1 MSSKVAHCC
10 RRAKTVIILGAVIR
24 SFLPAAELGAHFG
37 LLAEY
42 CGVRN
47 NTGMFGTVSSK
58 VHTESD
64 PGGDVRDEAPLLQTF
79 LKYADHESMWISLV
93 VEQGDELRRISPY
106 AADAIEII
114 SHVWTWRV
122 VVICCVW
129 YLITSLVA
137 WQINALPLQIALVL
151 ASGYLSTAMRFLFRT
166 SFHNENNGTARDLR
180 LKPSLNTWMAYNC
193 CDSFATASSGVQ
205 EAKRRAVVVGN
216 SAVILNAYET
226 HDAIFKYIRANHD
239 NFENALR
246 ALHDDMKAKRSD
258 GCMDVRTTPNYPEE
272 DGTIQTTA
280 LDNDVESQEASTW
293 TWSRDYVVEAQQ
305 LDLARLQINQ
315 PVVTVINQIFF
326 LPILTALGAIGG
338 IIFMLFLWFS
348 CDDVVSCVVSWQTI
362 PYTILMMMWISGGVT
377 LFVFWRISCETL
389 KCAGLIFIAKLKL
402 NRLGKNL
409 HHYYKSLVTPTSK
422 QFMEEY
428 LLVQTFF
435 NKTSRFFQLH
445 VVIGSF
451 FLILLFILGVWWNV
465 YGGYW
470 VNISIAMLA
479 ISSVFLFV
487 LILSCTLAN
496 EIAKEIQ
503 FTLAR
508 SKPGDFVRNIHE
520 EASEDDV
527 NGARNDW
534 KEFTDSNP
542 INFTVYGFAITRT
555 WLASILLTVFS
566 TFLGLFIQKQITGR

>member
-1 MSSKVAHCC
+1 
-10 RRAKTVIILGAVIR
+10 
-24 SFLPAAELGAHFG
+24 
-37 LLAEY
+37 
-42 CGVRN
+42 
-47 NTGMFGTVSSK
+47 MFGTVSSK
-58 VHTESD
+58 VYADERGNVH
-64 PGGDVRDEAPLLQTF
+64 DEALQTF
-79 LKYADHESMWISLV
+79 LKYQDHESMWISLV
-93 VEQGDELRRISPY
+93 VEQGDEVRRISPY
-106 AADAIEII
+106 AAEAISII

-122 VVICCVW
+122 VMICCVW

-137 WQINALPLQIALVL
+137 WQMNALPLQIALVL
-151 ASGYLSTAMRFLFRT
+151 ASGYLCTAMRFLFRT
-166 SFHNENNGTARDLR
+166 SFRNENNGTARELR
-180 LKPSLNTWMAYNC
+180 LKPSFKTWLAYNC
-193 CDSFATASSGVQ
+193 CDAFAAASSGVQ

-226 HDAIFKYIRANHD
+226 HDAIWKYIRANHD
-239 NFENALR
+239 NFENALQ
-246 ALHDDMKAKRSD
+246 ALHDDMKAKSSD
-258 GCMDVRTTPNYPEE
+258 ASGMTVRTAPTFPEE
-272 DGTIQTTA
+272 GGAIQSTYS
-280 LDNDVESQEASTW
+280 LDDDAGNQESSIW

-402 NRLGKNL
+402 NRLGTSL

-445 VVIGSF
+445 VVVGSF

-479 ISSVFLFV
+479 ISSVALFV

-496 EIAKEIQ
+496 EIANEIQ

-508 SKPGDFVRNIHE
+508 SKPGDFVRNINE
-520 EASEDDV
+520 EAKEEDL
-527 NGARNDW
+527 NGARSDW

-555 WLASILLTVFS
+555 WLASILLTIFS